1 MDFAKG
7 RGREV
12 KELDFLKRMVKEA
25 YENCCDGNVVVSAK
39 AAFDVVTNVD
49 HAIERYFAKE
59 LEKEFPGDHL
69 LGEEF
74 SSDLGLSDRTWILDP
89 IDGTYNF
96 SIGACHFGVQAAF
109 FDKGQ
114 LQASAIYFPVLNELY
129 TAERGKGAFCNGKK
143 ISVSSREPKD
153 AIISF
158 GDPSH
163 LREGE
168 ADIEWK
174 MMQSAFGSIARYR
187 MYGASCVDFSYLAS
201 GKTEGT
207 VLITRNK
214 WDLAP
219 GLLLAKEAGAKL
231 FALDGGE
238 YDFSA
243 RGVIACN
250 KKEIFDILTE
260 NKG

>member
-1 MDFAKG
+1 M
-7 RGREV
+7 R
-12 KELDFLKRMVKEA
+12 ELDFLKEIIPEA
-25 YENCCDGNVVVSAK
+25 YHKFCSEKIVVSDK
-39 AAFDVVTNVD
+39 ARFDVVTNVD
-49 HAIERYFAKE
+49 HAIERYFA
-59 LEKEFPGDHL
+59 EKLQEAFPGDQL

-74 SSDLGLSDRTWILDP
+74 SSDLALSDRTWILDP

-109 FDKGQ
+109 WDKGE
-114 LQASAIYFPVLNELY
+114 LQASVIYLPELEELY
-129 TAERGKGAFCNGKK
+129 TAKKGGGAFCNGNA
-143 ISVSSREPKD
+143 IAVSKRKPEAS
-153 AIISF
+153 IISF

-168 ADIEWK
+168 ADLTWE
-174 MMQSAFGSIARYR
+174 MMQNAFGSIARYR
-187 MYGASCVDFSYLAS
+187 MYGAACIDFVYLAS
-201 GKTEGT
+201 GKIEGV

-231 FALDGGE
+231 FHLDGGE

-250 KKEIFDILTE
+250 NEEIFDILR
-260 NKG
+260 K